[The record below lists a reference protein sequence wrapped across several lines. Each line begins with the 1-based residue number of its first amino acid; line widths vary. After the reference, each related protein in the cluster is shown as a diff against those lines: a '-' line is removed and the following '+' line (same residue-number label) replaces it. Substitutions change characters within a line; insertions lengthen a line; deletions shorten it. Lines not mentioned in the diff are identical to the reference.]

1 MKYRIEHDTIG
12 EIKVCEDALW
22 GAQTQRSFE
31 NFVIGN
37 YKMPLEI
44 IHAIAAIKYSAAVAN
59 NKLGKLSKEKAD
71 LIKKS
76 AKSIIDGK
84 YDDQFPLVVWQT
96 GSGTQTNMNVNE
108 VIAHISPELHAN
120 DDVNMSQSTNDV
132 FPSAISV
139 ATCASITCCLLPAIE
154 ELIETFKNL
163 ENENKNV
170 IKTGRTHL
178 QDATPI
184 TFAQEVSAWRVM
196 LETNVEMINTALSF
210 VKRLPLGGT
219 AVGTGLNT
227 PKNFDV
233 EAVKALNNLLDFDFE
248 PLNNKFYG
256 LSSKDAI
263 VNVHG
268 AIKSLACNLMKIAND
283 IRLLASGPRCGLG
296 EINIPANEPGSS
308 IMPGKVNPT
317 QCEALTQ
324 VVCEVVGND
333 AAITLAASQGNFQL
347 NAYMPVIAFKIIE
360 SINLLSDAIVS
371 FNKKCAV
378 GITVN
383 IEKMTANVENSL
395 MTATALNTII
405 GYENAAKLVKFAHK
419 NNVSIFEANDI
430 LKIADKKVLKE
441 ALDPKKMI

>member
-248 PLNNKFYG
+248 LLNNKFYG

>member
-12 EIKVCEDALW
+12 EIKVEECALW

-31 NFVIGN
+31 NFVIGD

-59 NKLGKLSKEKAD
+59 EKLGKLSKDKAE
-71 LIKKS
+71 LIQKS
-76 AKSIIDGK
+76 AKLIIDGK

-108 VIAHISPELHAN
+108 VIAHIAPKLHAN

-139 ATCASITCCLLPAIE
+139 ATCASITCYLLPATKD
-154 ELIETFKNL
+154 LIKTFKNL
-163 ENENKNV
+163 EDENKNV
-170 IKTGRTHL
+170 IKVGRTHL
-178 QDATPI
+178 QDATPV
-184 TFAQEVSAWRVM
+184 TFGQEVSAWRVM
-196 LETNVEMINTALSF
+196 LETNVEMINSALNY

-219 AVGTGLNT
+219 AVGTGLNS
-227 PKNFDV
+227 PANFDA
-233 EAVKALNNLLDFDFE
+233 EAVKALNDLLDFDFE
-248 PLNNKFYG
+248 PLDNKFYG

-324 VVCEVVGND
+324 VVCEVIGND
-333 AAITLAASQGNFQL
+333 TTITLAASQGNFQL

-360 SINLLSDAIVS
+360 SINLLSDAIAS

-378 GITVN
+378 GISVN
-383 IEKMTANVENSL
+383 LDKMSANVENSL
-395 MTATALNTII
+395 MTATALNTVI
-405 GYENAAKLVKFAHK
+405 GYEKAAELVKYAHK
-419 NNVSIFEANDI
+419 NNVSLYQANDI
-430 LKIADKKVLKE
+430 LKIVDKNVLKE
-441 ALDPKKMI
+441 TLNPKKMI